1 MRKNVSIQQLMTPA
15 AELETVHVEQPLSK
29 VRQLLADTTV
39 HHVPVV
45 SGDKIIGLISATD
58 MLKMTFTAYGGDER
72 SFDAY
77 LDHEFT
83 IDGVMTKSLI
93 TLNKDQSV
101 RDAAELLAEGTFHS
115 LPVVDEEG
123 KLVGMVTSTDLI
135 KHLRE
140 LYD

>member
-1 MRKNVSIQQLMTPA
+1 MRKNVSIQQLMTPV
-15 AELETVHVEQPLSK
+15 AELETVHLEQPLSK

-93 TLNKDQSV
+93 TLNKDQSI

-115 LPVVDEEG
+115 LPVIDEED

>member
-1 MRKNVSIQQLMTPA
+1 MRKNVSIQQLMTPT
-15 AELETVHVEQPLSK
+15 AELDTVHLEQPLSK
-29 VRQLLADTTV
+29 VRQLLADTHV

-45 SGDKIIGLISATD
+45 SGEQIIGLISATD

-83 IDGVMTKSLI
+83 IEGVMTKSLI

-101 RDAAELLAEGTFHS
+101 RDAAELLADGTFHS
-115 LPVVDEEG
+115 LPIVDEDN

>member
-93 TLNKDQSV
+93 TLNKDQSI

-115 LPVVDEEG
+115 LPVVDEED

>member
-15 AELETVHVEQPLSK
+15 ADLDTVHIEQPLSK
-29 VRQLLADTTV
+29 VRQLLADTHV

-45 SGDKIIGLISATD
+45 SGEQIIGLISATD

-83 IDGVMTKSLI
+83 IEGVMTKSLI

-101 RDAAELLAEGTFHS
+101 RDAAELLADGTFHS
-115 LPVVDEEG
+115 LPIVDEDD